1 MENQV
6 SSKSFMVNNG
16 IILGVASILFAL
28 VLYAT
33 GNHLTPHWSASVINA
48 IIFIGIIIYHSC

>member
-1 MENQV
+1 MENQL

-33 GNHLTPHWSASVINA
+33 GNHLSPHWSASIINA
-48 IIFIGIIIYHSC
+48 IIFIGIII